1 MEDKKIY
8 MHLFQTL
15 NSYYLYDTNANSI
28 IKISEK
34 VYNQLQEE
42 KGFLVED
49 SQIFKLKERDFYSQ
63 L

>member
-42 KGFLVED
+42 KGF
-49 SQIFKLKERDFYSQ
+49 
-63 L
+63 

>member
-49 SQIFKLKERDFYSQ
+49 SQIFKLKEGDFYSQ